1 MGKSLVH
8 YFYGSKK
15 EREQYVNSIL
25 PLARNYKEYLLF
37 TTISVE
43 EYPQMAAAVG
53 IKPGSTNVV
62 SVQSPHNGDVFPYT
76 RSDPVDAENIDA
88 FLKDIINGKVSRW
101 DGTYDAMGGLDIRHD
116 EL

>member
-8 YFYGSKK
+8 YFYGSQE
-15 EREQYVNSIL
+15 ERQRYVNAIL

-43 EYPQMAAAVG
+43 DYPEMAAAVG
-53 IKPGSTNVV
+53 IKPGSTNAI

-76 RSDPVDAENIDA
+76 RKDPVNPDNVDA
-88 FLKDIINGKVSRW
+88 FLKDIISGKISRW
-101 DGTYDAMGGLDIRHD
+101 DGTYEGMGGHKVEHD